1 MAQQVPSKETTASL
15 RQMVGRATGLLQQG
29 RLAEA
34 EALYLQVL
42 REQPHQLEARHML
55 GMLRIRQGRYDD
67 ACGEL
72 RAVLGARPDSAEAWS
87 HLALALHAMK
97 RHEEALAA
105 FDKAIALR
113 PDQSDAHNNRG
124 NLLSDLGRHAE
135 ALASYERAL
144 ALRPQNVQ
152 ALGNRGAALADLN
165 RCEEALASYAQ
176 ALALAPEH
184 PALLDQQG
192 SALAKLGRL
201 DEALASYV
209 KALLA
214 QPDYAPAHYHR
225 GNVLARLKRYGQAL
239 ASYDKAL
246 ALQGDFADALDNRG
260 NALAAL
266 KRHEEAL
273 ASYDRALALAPRSV
287 ATLTNRGNARKAL
300 RRYEE
305 ALADYDAA
313 LALAPDAVETLY
325 NRANLLKETKHYADA
340 LACYGKA
347 RALAPD
353 HPDALGFIDAAL
365 HTCDFARSEGVV
377 DAVAAELK
385 RGRSPVT
392 PFTMLGLCDDPA
404 LHLQCARNY
413 IAASLAAAPEPLWKG
428 EGRRHDRLRI
438 AYLSADFQAHA
449 TAFLISQLIELHD
462 RSRFEIHAIS
472 FGRDDGSAMRAR
484 LTKAFDRFHDVAQM
498 SDEAAARLIR
508 EREIDIAV
516 DLKGYTQDAR
526 PEILRHR
533 GAPVQVSYLGFP
545 GTMGGDFIDYV
556 IADPIVLPLTQQAHY
571 CERIVHLPDC
581 YQPNDA
587 KRAIAPS
594 PARGG
599 GKGGGRAE
607 SGLPEQGFVF
617 CSFNNN
623 YKIGRPIFDV
633 WMRLLAEVP
642 GSVLWLLRDNP
653 WAEANLRREA
663 QARGVAPQRLVFA
676 ERMPLDRHLAR
687 HALADLFLDT
697 LPYNAHTTASDALWA
712 GLPVLTCQGTAFAG
726 RVAASLLRNVELPEL
741 ICHSLEEYEAA
752 ALRLAT
758 DGLSLDI
765 ARTKLAQARHQAPL
779 FDSQRHCRH
788 IEAAYRRMWEIAQS
802 GPPQGFA
809 VERLPRADG

>member
-1 MAQQVPSKETTASL
+1 
-15 RQMVGRATGLLQQG
+15 MVGRATELLRHG
-29 RLAEA
+29 ALAEA

-42 REQPHQLEARHML
+42 REQPDQLEARHML
-55 GMLRIRQGRYDD
+55 GVLRVRQGRYEH

-72 RAVLGARPDSAEAWS
+72 RAVLAARPDAAEAWS
-87 HLALALHAMK
+87 HLALALHALK
-97 RHEEALAA
+97 RHQEALAG

-113 PDQSDAHNNRG
+113 PDQGDAHNNRG

-135 ALASYERAL
+135 ALESYERAL

-152 ALGNRGAALADLN
+152 ALGNRGAALADLG
-165 RCEEALASYAQ
+165 RHEEALASYAQ
-176 ALALAPEH
+176 ALALAPDH

-192 SALAKLGRL
+192 SVLAQLGRL

-209 KALLA
+209 KASLA
-214 QPDYAPAHYHR
+214 RPDYAPAHYHR
-225 GNVLARLKRYGQAL
+225 GNVLAKLKRYGQAL
-239 ASYDKAL
+239 ASYDKAI

-300 RRYEE
+300 KRYEE

-325 NRANLLKETKHYADA
+325 NRANLLKETKHYGEA
-340 LACYGKA
+340 LACYDKA

-353 HPDALGFIDAAL
+353 HADALGFIDAAL
-365 HTCDFARSEGVV
+365 HTCDFARSEGVI
-377 DAVAAELK
+377 DAVAAELA
-385 RGRSPVT
+385 RVRSPVT
-392 PFTMLGLCDDPA
+392 PFTMLGLSDDPV

-413 IAASLAAAPEPLWKG
+413 IAASLAATPEPLWKG
-428 EGRRHDRLRI
+428 QGRRHDKLRI
-438 AYLSADFQAHA
+438 GYLSADFQAHA
-449 TAFLISQLIELHD
+449 TAFLIAQLIELHD

-472 FGRDDGSAMRAR
+472 FGRDDGSAMRER
-484 LTKAFDRFHDVAQM
+484 LVKAFDAFHDVRLM

-508 EREIDIAV
+508 DLEIDIAV

-533 GAPVQVSYLGFP
+533 PAPVQVSYLGFP

-556 IADPIVLPLTQQAHY
+556 IADPVVLPFDQQAHY

-594 PARGG
+594 PPSPASGG
-599 GKGGGRAE
+599 GKGGGRSEA
-607 SGLPEQGFVF
+607 GLPEHGFVF

-623 YKIGRPIFDV
+623 YKIDRTIFEI
-633 WMRLLAEVP
+633 WMRVLAKVP

-663 QARGVAPQRLVFA
+663 QARGVAPERLVFA
-676 ERMPLDRHLAR
+676 ERMPLERHLAR

-712 GLPVLTCQGTAFAG
+712 GLPVLTCQGTAFAA
-726 RVAASLLRNVELPEL
+726 RVAASLLRNVHLGEL

-752 ALRLAT
+752 ALRLAS
-758 DGLSLDI
+758 DGAFLD
-765 ARTKLAQARHQAPL
+765 ALRTRLAQARRESPL
-779 FDSQRHCRH
+779 FDPDLHRRH
-788 IEAAYRRMWEIAQS
+788 IEAAYLRMWEMAQS
-802 GPPQGFA
+802 GPPRSFA
-809 VERLPRADG
+809 VDRLPPADR